1 MRSVTIDA
9 DLDFRVEVPGGATVN
24 GHVHG
29 AGNDLVV
36 EVDDPTIFAGRS
48 DAPAVRALAA
58 GLARRGLRVRVV
70 DREHH
75 LITLGAV
82 RTSWWQRRL
91 TGSRHIRLG
100 SLRGAW
106 TGARSRA
113 GADRPVLPDATLT
126 PPATLFPVA
135 PTFQR
140 RPRRQV
146 TTTHDPLHGGNP
158 RLILVPTDGV
168 HQERPPIHYLGDGVT
183 TIGSGAQ
190 CDIRLPRLADLHAR
204 VRHDDDDEIVLEAD
218 DLEVRVHGERVRRQ
232 ILRTGSR
239 VDLGEWT
246 FTFSR
251 EEYADHGRPY
261 GGRIGGELGHQRPQ
275 PPRPVDRPD
284 F

>member
-29 AGNDLVV
+29 VGKDLVV
-36 EVDDPTIFAGRS
+36 EVDDPSLFAGRS

-58 GLARRGLRVRVV
+58 GLARRGLRVKVV

-75 LITLGAV
+75 LITLGVV

-91 TGSRHIRLG
+91 TGSRNIRLG

-113 GADRPVLPDATLT
+113 GADRPVLPDATLA

-158 RLILVPTDGV
+158 RLTLVSTDGV
-168 HQERPPIHYLGDGVT
+168 HHEHPLVHYLGDDVT

-190 CDIRLPRLADLHAR
+190 CDVRLPRLADLHAQ
-204 VRHDDDDEIVLEAD
+204 VRHDEDDEIVLEAND
-218 DLEVRVHGERVRRQ
+218 PEVRVHGERVRRQ

-275 PPRPVDRPD
+275 PARPVDKPD

>member
-1 MRSVTIDA
+1 MRSVTIAA
-9 DLDFRVEVPGGATVN
+9 DLDFRVEVPGGSTVH
-24 GHVHG
+24 GHVQG

-36 EVDDPTIFAGRS
+36 RVDDPSIFAGRS
-48 DAPAVRALAA
+48 DAPAIRAMAA

-70 DREHH
+70 DGQHH

-100 SLRGAW
+100 SVRGAW

-113 GADRPVLPDATLT
+113 GSDRAVLPDATLA
-126 PPATLFPVA
+126 PPATPFPMA

-158 RLILVPTDGV
+158 RLTLVSTDGV
-168 HQERPPIHYLGDGVT
+168 HHAHPPVHYLGDGVT
-183 TIGSGAQ
+183 TIGAGET
-190 CDIRLPRLADLHAR
+190 CDIRLPHLADLHAR
-204 VRHDDDDEIVLEAD
+204 LSHDAEDEIVIEAHD
-218 DLEVRVHGERVRRQ
+218 PDTRVHGRRVRSQ

-239 VDLGEWT
+239 VDLGAWT

-261 GGRIGGELGHQRPQ
+261 GGRIGGELGRQRPQ
-275 PPRPVDRPD
+275 PPRTVDHPD

>member
-9 DLDFRVEVPGGATVN
+9 DLDFRVEVPGGATGN
-24 GHVHG
+24 GHVRG
-29 AGNDLVV
+29 DGNDLVV
-36 EVDDPTIFAGRS
+36 EVDDPAIFAGRS

-168 HQERPPIHYLGDGVT
+168 HQERPPVHYLGDGVT

-275 PPRPVDRPD
+275 PARPVDKPD

>member
-1 MRSVTIDA
+1 MRSVTIAA

-24 GHVHG
+24 GHVRG

-58 GLARRGLRVRVV
+58 GLARRGLRVQVV

-113 GADRPVLPDATLT
+113 GADRPVLPDATLA

-158 RLILVPTDGV
+158 RLTLVSTDGV
-168 HQERPPIHYLGDGVT
+168 HHEHPPVHYLGDGVT

-190 CDIRLPRLADLHAR
+190 CDVRLPRLADLHAQ
-204 VRHDDDDEIVLEAD
+204 VRHDEDDEIVLEAND
-218 DLEVRVHGERVRRQ
+218 PEVRVHGARVRRQ

-275 PPRPVDRPD
+275 PARPVDKPD